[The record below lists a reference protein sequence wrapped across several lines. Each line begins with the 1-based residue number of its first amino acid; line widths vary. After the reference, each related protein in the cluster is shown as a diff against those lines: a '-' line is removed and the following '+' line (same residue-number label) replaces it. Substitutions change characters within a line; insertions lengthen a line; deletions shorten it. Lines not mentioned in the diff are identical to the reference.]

1 MNGTVDA
8 ATIMNETTDTATTER
23 YEFLLDTGVLV
34 EEDDELVAS
43 EAYDAERG
51 VYHDTYANA
60 SDETFHE
67 TLADL
72 FDMTAEE
79 AAERAEKLEI
89 TREQL
94 VAYLSLRG
102 YFKRQ
107 APDTEVSHDELLHLA
122 VLVAGAEPTSP
133 VPDTMP
139 EVGDAEYESF
149 IETNEDAVVFVWRLH
164 CDPCDAMK
172 TDLDEILGHVPE
184 GVAVAGV
191 DGESVA
197 DFRREFDVDA
207 APATLTFAD
216 GELVDCVTGRGAPD
230 QVADLFDAA
239 FGRAS

>member
-1 MNGTVDA
+1 MNGTTDA
-8 ATIMNETTDTATTER
+8 ATTER
-23 YEFLLDTGVLV
+23 YEFLLDCGVLV
-34 EEDDELVAS
+34 EDDDELLAS

-51 VYHDTYANA
+51 VYHDTYADA

-72 FDMTAEE
+72 FDMTVEE
-79 AAERAEKLEI
+79 AAEEAEELEI

-107 APDTEVSHDELLHLA
+107 APDTEVAHDELLHLA
-122 VLVAGAEPTSP
+122 VLVAGVEPTSP
-133 VPDTMP
+133 VPDAMQ
-139 EVGDAEYESF
+139 EIGDEEYGSF
-149 IETNEDAVVFVWRLH
+149 IETNGDAAVFVWRLH
-164 CDPCDAMK
+164 CGPCDAMK
-172 TDLDEILGHVPE
+172 ADLDEILDGVPE
-184 GVAVAGV
+184 GVAVAGI

-216 GELVDCVTGRGAPD
+216 GELVDCVTGRGTPD
-230 QVADLFDAA
+230 QVAELFDEA
-239 FGRAS
+239 FGQS

>member
-1 MNGTVDA
+1 MNGP
-8 ATIMNETTDTATTER
+8 TDTATTER
-23 YEFLLDTGVLV
+23 YEFLLDCGVLV
-34 EEDDELVAS
+34 EGDDELRAS

-51 VYHDTYANA
+51 VYHDTYADA
-60 SDETFHE
+60 SDEVFHE

-72 FDMTAEE
+72 FDLSVEE
-79 AAERAEKLEI
+79 AAARAEELEI

-122 VLVAGAEPTSP
+122 VLVAGVEPTSP
-133 VPDTMP
+133 VPDAMQ
-139 EVGDAEYESF
+139 EIGDDDYESF
-149 IETNEDAVVFVWRLH
+149 IETNGDAVVFVWRLH
-164 CDPCDAMK
+164 CGPCDEMK
-172 TDLDEILGHVPE
+172 ADLDAILDRVPE

-216 GELVDCVTGRGAPD
+216 GELIDCVTGRGTPD
-230 QVADLFDAA
+230 QVAALFDEA
-239 FGRAS
+239 FGQDA